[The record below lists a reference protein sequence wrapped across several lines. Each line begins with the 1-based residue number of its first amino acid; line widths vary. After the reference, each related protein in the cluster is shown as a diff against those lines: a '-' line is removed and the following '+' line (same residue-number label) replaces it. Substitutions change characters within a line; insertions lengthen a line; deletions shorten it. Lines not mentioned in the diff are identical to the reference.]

1 MLVWPAGEER
11 GCRPSRVPVLTP
23 QPSGPLHLTP
33 QTTKTLAEIQHSF
46 IDLFNRNSDIR
57 CSLRKR
63 RKETWHRVSSIFRT
77 PFLNGAAPAAG
88 GASV

>member
-1 MLVWPAGEER
+1 MPRLCPCLDTTSLPALA
-11 GCRPSRVPVLTP
+11 CSC
-23 QPSGPLHLTP
+23 S

-46 IDLFNRNSDIR
+46 IDLFNRNSNIR

-77 PFLNGAAPAAG
+77 PFLNQAEAAAAAAQAAG
-88 GASV
+88 NAI

>member
-1 MLVWPAGEER
+1 M
-11 GCRPSRVPVLTP
+11 
-23 QPSGPLHLTP
+23 

-63 RKETWHRVSSIFRT
+63 RKETWHRVSTLFRT
-77 PFLNGAAPAAG
+77 PFLNNTAG
-88 GASV
+88 GAAVGEGLPVGAVGGGARTRAVTAAV